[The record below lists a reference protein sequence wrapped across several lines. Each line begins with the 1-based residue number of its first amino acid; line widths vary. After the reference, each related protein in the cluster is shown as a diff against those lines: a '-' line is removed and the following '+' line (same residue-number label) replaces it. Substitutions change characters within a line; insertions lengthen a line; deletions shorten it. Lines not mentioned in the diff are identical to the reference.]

1 MLMKLF
7 QWQASG
13 PKDWLWQRITAS
25 IFIVY
30 ATIVTLYWVIYPSAS
45 LDDWRN
51 LIFQPIMQALGLVA
65 LFSMLLHAWIGLWV
79 VITDYIKPPFLHKLS
94 IYTVL
99 LLITIYLIAGITI
112 LWGG

>member
-1 MLMKLF
+1 MAQKI
-7 QWQASG
+7 G
-13 PKDWLWQRITAS
+13 
-25 IFIVY
+25 Y
-30 ATIVTLYWVIYPSAS
+30 GSAS
-45 LDDWRN
+45 LDDWSN

-79 VITDYIKPPFLHKLS
+79 VITDYIKPPFLQKLS